1 MSVQDRFSPKR
12 PLVAAAIFTA
22 VLGGLYAV
30 GYRGR
35 YKADGASMDVVST
48 AKFLAML
55 AIGSFVFFY
64 VLRMLGVQIGWMGGN
79 ESAKDPNDKGKR

>member
-1 MSVQDRFSPKR
+1 MSVKNRFSPKR
-12 PLVAAAIFTA
+12 PLVAAAVFTT

-35 YKADGASMDVVST
+35 YKADSASMDIADA
-48 AKFLAML
+48 AKFLALL
-55 AIGSFVFFY
+55 AIGSFVVFY

-79 ESAKDPNDKGKR
+79 ESSKDSNDKGKR